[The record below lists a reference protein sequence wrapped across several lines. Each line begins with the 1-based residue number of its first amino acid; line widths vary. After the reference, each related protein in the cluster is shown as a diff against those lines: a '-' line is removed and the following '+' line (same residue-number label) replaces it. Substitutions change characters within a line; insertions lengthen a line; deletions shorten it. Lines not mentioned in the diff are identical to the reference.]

1 MIRQAYFIG
10 WWVLGSLWLV
20 GTVVFTLFQL
30 RREFGGRQERR
41 QAVQTVYR
49 LWPSAG
55 PYSDR
60 GWDIV
65 TNMVVQGDLADTV
78 FEGARVV
85 KGLGE
90 GAFRFEISKGKLLVS
105 ALRAARLNG
114 REMQVGEAEALANDD
129 MIDANGA
136 VIRVEVRTS

>member
-1 MIRQAYFIG
+1 MKHLYFIG
-10 WWVLGSLWLV
+10 WWVQGTLWLIA
-20 GTVVFTLFQL
+20 TVAFTVFQL
-30 RREFGGRQERR
+30 RREFAGREERR
-41 QAVQTVYR
+41 RVVQTVYR

-85 KGLGE
+85 RGLGE
-90 GAFRFEISKGKLLVS
+90 GAFRFEISKGKLFGA
-105 ALRAARLNG
+105 ALRPARLNG
-114 REMQVGEAEALANDD
+114 REMQVGESEALANDD
-129 MIDANGA
+129 MIDVNGA
-136 VIRVEVRTS
+136 MIRVEVRTG